1 MGAVAATPH
10 CISVKQVSGGGV
22 RGPPVRGPEEQ
33 KNRAARWG

>member
-22 RGPPVRGPEEQ
+22 RGPPVGGPAKQ
-33 KNRAARWG
+33 QNRDTRWG